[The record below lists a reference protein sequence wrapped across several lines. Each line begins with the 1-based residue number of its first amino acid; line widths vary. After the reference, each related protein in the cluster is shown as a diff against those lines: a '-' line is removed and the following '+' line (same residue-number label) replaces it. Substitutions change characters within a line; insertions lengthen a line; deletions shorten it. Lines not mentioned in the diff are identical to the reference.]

1 MRGMLVDDG
10 DAVTGFGDDIG
21 LVKLRPCRAKERVVQ
36 RFLPGLVN
44 AGRRAAGGMSRVKAV
59 CAGPLS
65 ASRDDRG
72 ACQSFIGGA

>member
-44 AGRRAAGGMSRVKAV
+44 AGRRRRRRHVAGKGRLR
-59 CAGPLS
+59 GS
-65 ASRDDRG
+65 AFGFLR
-72 ACQSFIGGA
+72 

>member
-21 LVKLRPCRAKERVVQ
+21 LVKLARAAPKRVVQ

-44 AGRRAAGGMSRVKAV
+44 GTTAPPAACCR
-59 CAGPLS
+59 
-65 ASRDDRG
+65 
-72 ACQSFIGGA
+72 